1 MLQYVEYAMNQ
12 SEDRTEMRGG
22 RKGVIFGF
30 SSISYYA
37 MIRPGMRWLL
47 LWEVLYRIFL
57 YGPLIRYILFLQ
69 SIDLLIPFPLC
80 TSISYRYGSARS
92 SVSSLDLR

>member
-12 SEDRTEMRGG
+12 FEDRTEMRRG

-47 LWEVLYRIFL
+47 LWKVLYRIFL
-57 YGPLIRYILFLQ
+57 YGLPIRHILFCKVLL
-69 SIDLLIPFPLC
+69 LLISFPLC
-80 TSISYRYGSARS
+80 TSISYRYG
-92 SVSSLDLR
+92 